1 MTLLGAGPCSAGEAA
16 RRTGLSV
23 DTLRYYER
31 VGLVPPPARD
41 RAGHRVYT
49 DDDLAWIGM
58 VGCLRS
64 AGLGIADLREFRTRL
79 DDRAAAADPT
89 AFLTAHRA
97 ELLERRSRL
106 DAALAVLDEKIA
118 HYGTG

>member
-1 MTLLGAGPCSAGEAA
+1 MTVLGDGPCSAGEAA
-16 RRTGLSV
+16 RRTGLTV

-41 RAGHRVYT
+41 RAGHRIYT
-49 DDDLAWIGM
+49 DEDLVWIGM

-64 AGLGIADLREFRTRL
+64 AGLGISDLREFRTRL
-79 DDRAAAADPT
+79 DDRAGADDLT
-89 AFLTAHRA
+89 SFLTAHRA
-97 ELLERRSRL
+97 ELLARRARL

-118 HYGTG
+118 HYGPG

>member
-1 MTLLGAGPCSAGEAA
+1 MTLLGAGPCATGEAA
-16 RRTGLSV
+16 RRTGLSI

-31 VGLVPPPARD
+31 VGLVPAPARD
-41 RAGHRVYT
+41 RAGRRIYT

-58 VGCLRS
+58 VGCLRR

-79 DDRAAAADPT
+79 DDRAGAPDLA
-89 AFLTAHRA
+89 AFLIAHRA